1 MNYVDFKE
9 HPSEKLI
16 PPSGRSKVYNWG
28 LGISIVFSIIF
39 FFGGLYLYSAFYP
52 DREITLAVA
61 FQIIFCVFLIFY
73 VIYSIFALY
82 HAFRFGF
89 QGDLTTVSVIVFLIV
104 SIILL
109 VIAWNLVFGIG
120 LP

>member
-1 MNYVDFKE
+1 MMYNDFKE
-9 HPSEKLI
+9 NPTEKLV

-39 FFGGLYLYSAFYP
+39 FFGGLYLYSIFFP

-61 FQIIFCVFLIFY
+61 FHIIFFVFLIFY

-89 QGDLTTVSVIVFLIV
+89 QGDLTAVSVVVYLMVSVILLI
-104 SIILL
+104 
-109 VIAWNLVFGIG
+109 IAWNLIFR
-120 LP
+120 